1 MKKIT
6 AVILSFIFVTPVFAQ
21 EYTRCYPVQKRVVD
35 YYGREI
41 IYTERVC
48 ETVREPVVIYR
59 EVPRA
64 EPRYDSSDIAGA
76 VVFGAIVGAIINKHN
91 SPPPVHHH
99 HHHHRG
105 HR

>member
-1 MKKIT
+1 MKKII
-6 AVILSFIFVTPVFAQ
+6 VGILSFALVTPVFAD
-21 EYTRCYPVQKRVVD
+21 YTRCYPVQKRLTD
-35 YYGREI
+35 YYGNEVL
-41 IYTERVC
+41 YVERVC

-91 SPPPVHHH
+91 SPQHHH
-99 HHHHRG
+99 HHQGHHG
-105 HR
+105 HRR

>member
-1 MKKIT
+1 MKKIVAT
-6 AVILSFIFVTPVFAQ
+6 VLSLFLITPVFAN
-21 EYTRCYPVQKRVVD
+21 EYTRCFPVQKRVVD

-64 EPRYDSSDIAGA
+64 EPRYDSADIAGA
-76 VVFGAIVGAIINKHN
+76 VVFGAIVGAIINKN
-91 SPPPVHHH
+91 SSSHHH
-99 HHHHRG
+99 HYNPGYHG
-105 HR
+105 HRR

>member
-1 MKKIT
+1 MKKIL
-6 AVILSFIFVTPVFAQ
+6 VGILSLALMTPAFAD
-21 EYTRCYPVQKRVVD
+21 YTRCYPVQKRVTD
-35 YYGREI
+35 YYGNEI
-41 IYTERVC
+41 IYVERIC

-76 VVFGAIVGAIINKHN
+76 IVFGAIVGAIINKNNSSNNHN
-91 SPPPVHHH
+91 HHH
-99 HHHHRG
+99 HNHRN